1 MNCFISSHSDDA
13 ICDLELPEKHEFS
26 FCDPTGMPIPKIL
39 SIEIMLSRS
48 IYNGLLR
55 DKQMNLFRFS
65 TVTMRKGIDR
75 SLSLQIHCRANGT
88 PSAKVAEERRVAVQV
103 GSHRITYLDAE
114 SIANFILILQ
124 RLNDIPDLERLFC
137 VQAATFDF
145 EFFEHILLQ

>member
-13 ICDLELPEKHEFS
+13 ICDLELLEKLELS
-26 FCDPTGMPIPKIL
+26 FCDPTGMPITKIL
-39 SIEIMLSRS
+39 SIEIMLRRS

-55 DKQMNLFRFS
+55 DKQMNLFFS
-65 TVTMRKGIDR
+65 
-75 SLSLQIHCRANGT
+75 NGT

-103 GSHRITYLDAE
+103 GSRRTTYLDAE
-114 SIANFILILQ
+114 SIANLILILQ